1 MSQSKVDP
9 KKRKLNS
16 KMKTLNT
23 TLESS
28 NDHEDEWMSDDEE
41 DNTICS
47 FDLSE
52 IPVESN
58 IIKPF
63 PMQYKLKKRA
73 PAKGTSIK
81 RNDIYVSRKS
91 KFHALFSR
99 GKTLLEQGSSFHA
112 NNSIQIHGLGAA
124 ITTAID
130 LALALQQYFGGPS
143 QLEFHITTDTVPLV
157 DDFYTRDMEEY
168 YRGSQVRFNSAIHII
183 CKRVTRKKHHQ
194 Q

>member
-1 MSQSKVDP
+1 MYRIKIGQDKLFVGTKWMNFIVKDFFIFEKKMSQSKVDP

-63 PMQYKLKKRA
+63 PMQCECFKQ
-73 PAKGTSIK
+73 IEN
-81 RNDIYVSRKS
+81 NDRK
-91 KFHALFSR
+91 
-99 GKTLLEQGSSFHA
+99 
-112 NNSIQIHGLGAA
+112 
-124 ITTAID
+124 
-130 LALALQQYFGGPS
+130 
-143 QLEFHITTDTVPLV
+143 
-157 DDFYTRDMEEY
+157 
-168 YRGSQVRFNSAIHII
+168 
-183 CKRVTRKKHHQ
+183 
-194 Q
+194 